1 MSSERH
7 DPKPSNPGKVAPIAW
22 SDNPTVDY
30 EAALQLVSRVVA
42 AYGALITREQSVP
55 GPDLEAIRNWTKA
68 KDEFVARRESL
79 RVGDTAEVSRIRA
92 ECSELI
98 AELGAPR

>member
-7 DPKPSNPGKVAPIAW
+7 DPKASIPGKVAPIAW

-30 EAALQLVSRVVA
+30 ETALQLVGRVVA
-42 AYGALITREQSVP
+42 AYDALITREQAAP
-55 GPDLEAIRNWTKA
+55 GPDVDAIRNWTKA
-68 KDEFVARRESL
+68 KDGFVARRDTL

-98 AELGAPR
+98 TELGAPR